1 MAAVLGAKD
10 APAQPQ
16 HEEKMEQMHQQE
28 YYSQD
33 DTPVDIDAKKKE
45 DALRRK
51 LDRFVAPVMMMLML
65 ISYLDRGNIG
75 FAATQGM
82 TTDIGLKGS
91 ELNTAVSVFYIFYI
105 LAEFPTSILVKRL
118 QFNRVIPTITF
129 CWGLVCLCTGF
140 VKGFGGLVTCRVFL
154 GFFEG
159 CLFPS
164 MTLFLCNWYTREEL
178 GIRIAYLFIA
188 SALSGAF
195 GGLIAFGILYMNGV
209 AGWSGWRWLYV
220 IEGII
225 TIVWAFCCIFLVPKN
240 FETAYFLN
248 EEEKELMRQRAKRT
262 QAYSDSE
269 GSGHY
274 GKADIKEAAKDIKS
288 WVHGCIQ
295 IAVVTI
301 LYGFGTF
308 LPIIIRNGFH
318 YSTQQAQYLVIPVN
332 IWGAIVYA
340 VGAFL
345 SDRYQTRFLPLI
357 IAAPFGILGY
367 AILLAPVGGGAQYG
381 ATYLIATACFL
392 CTGGNITWLSANCA
406 PDGKRAASLGIL
418 LTLTNIG
425 GVVSGQIYQ
434 SNAAPKYTLGHAWSL
449 GCLAFAWCG
458 WWVIRH
464 IYRRRDQGKNRK
476 IAEGYVKPEGTM
488 YTDREPD
495 FKYQT

>member
-1 MAAVLGAKD
+1 MATTDLHRSVTDEK
-10 APAQPQ
+10 
-16 HEEKMEQMHQQE
+16 HEEVQREYLEQDE
-28 YYSQD
+28 SAEA
-33 DTPVDIDAKKKE
+33 IENKKRE

-51 LDRFVAPVMMMLML
+51 LDCFVAPVMMMLML

-105 LAEFPTSILVKRL
+105 LAEFPTSLLVKRL

-129 CWGLVCLCTGF
+129 CWGITCLCTGF
-140 VKGFGGLVTCRVFL
+140 VQNFAGLVTTRIFL

-159 CLFPS
+159 CLFPA

-225 TIVWAFCCIFLVPKN
+225 TVIWAFCCIFLVPKS

-248 EEEKELMRQRAKRT
+248 DEEKTLMRRRAHRT

-274 GKADIKEAAKDIKS
+274 GKVDIKDAAKDIKS
-288 WVHGCIQ
+288 WVHGLIQ

-308 LPIIIRNGFH
+308 LPIIIRNGFNF
-318 YSTQQAQYLVIPVN
+318 STKQAQYLVIPVN
-332 IWGAIVYA
+332 VWGAVVYA
-340 VGAFL
+340 IGAYL

-357 IAAPFGILGY
+357 LMAPVGITGY
-367 AILLAPVGGGAQYG
+367 AILLSPVSPYVQYF

-458 WWVIRH
+458 WWIIRA
-464 IYRRRDQGKNRK
+464 IYKRREKRK
-476 IAEGYVKPEGTM
+476 DTKLARGYSM
-488 YTDREPD
+488 LC
-495 FKYQT
+495 

>member
-1 MAAVLGAKD
+1 MATPGLERSVTDEKHEQVKREYL
-10 APAQPQ
+10 AQD
-16 HEEKMEQMHQQE
+16 E
-28 YYSQD
+28 
-33 DTPVDIDAKKKE
+33 TPETVENKKKE

-51 LDRFVAPVMMMLML
+51 LDCFVAPVMMMLML

-105 LAEFPTSILVKRL
+105 LAEFPTSLLVKRL

-129 CWGLVCLCTGF
+129 CWGITCLCTGF
-140 VKGFGGLVTCRVFL
+140 VQNFAGLVTTRIFL

-159 CLFPS
+159 CLFPA

-225 TIVWAFCCIFLVPKN
+225 TIIWAACCIFLVPKS

-248 EEEKELMRQRAKRT
+248 DDEKALMRQRAHRT

-288 WVHGCIQ
+288 WVHGVIQ

-308 LPIIIRNGFH
+308 LPIIIRNGFNF
-318 YSTQQAQYLVIPVN
+318 STKQAQYLVIPVN

-340 VGAFL
+340 IGAYL

-357 IAAPFGILGY
+357 LMAPVGIAGY
-367 AILLAPVGGGAQYG
+367 AILLSPVSPYVQYF

-458 WWVIRH
+458 WWVVRAM
-464 IYRRRDQGKNRK
+464 YRRREKRKDVKLDQG
-476 IAEGYVKPEGTM
+476 YTM
-488 YTDREPD
+488 PVGKQYTDREPD
-495 FKYQT
+495 FRYQI